1 MCLSE
6 KHNGKQPQRE
16 TKKKVGGLFSC
27 LHYMADVLPTF
38 DPTLIYIYFNCL
50 DVCRN
55 ELYLRNRGQMIAH
68 TISRGALRT
77 DGRTEWHRKN
87 ENPTLGRCCQEWKC
101 AYGATRTMPAGHGG
115 AEGKR
120 CAYFVD
126 ERYLASLGLM
136 ALEISY
142 RIPNADIVP
151 HNREITDWGLDL

>member
-1 MCLSE
+1 MNLS
-6 KHNGKQPQRE
+6 
-16 TKKKVGGLFSC
+16 
-27 LHYMADVLPTF
+27 
-38 DPTLIYIYFNCL
+38 TLKSL
-50 DVCRN
+50 DN
-55 ELYLRNRGQMIAH
+55 Y
-68 TISRGALRT
+68 
-77 DGRTEWHRKN
+77 
-87 ENPTLGRCCQEWKC
+87 PFTLK
-101 AYGATRTMPAGHGG
+101 AKITRTMPAGHGG